1 MGEVVSPSG
10 QERSTRFDPGEV
22 DGDEADVEAGMQD
35 GGGALQQEQVRAPSC
50 AVSPPGCLS
59 LCAVFLSVWPSAL
72 LSVSLSG
79 GALQREQVST
89 VERCLCVWPSLWLSI
104 CPSALSLCLCCQ
116 LGYGAGVR

>member
-35 GGGALQQEQVRAPSC
+35 GGGALQQEQVRAPRC

-59 LCAVFLSVWPSAL
+59 LCAVFLSVCPSAL

-89 VERCLCVWPSLWLSI
+89 VNYVSVCGHPSGCPSVPLRCLSVCVASSGTV
-104 CPSALSLCLCCQ
+104 
-116 LGYGAGVR
+116 LG